1 MEENLFMENQPSKI
15 PLSKQLFSIPNILGY
30 FRIILIPIIMWNYFH
45 AQTDSDY
52 YFVALLVVISGLTD
66 ALDGQIARRF
76 HMVTPL
82 GKALDPI
89 ADKLTQGALAVC
101 LMTKYPLMIVLFA
114 LFLIKEG
121 FMGITGLLFLR
132 RGEVYGALW
141 FGKICTVVLY
151 AVMILLIFFP
161 AIPLDAANT
170 LILISIG
177 FMLYSLIRY
186 AILNI
191 GKLSRHG
198 KN

>member
-114 LFLIKEG
+114 LFLGNHRTSFSAPRGGVRRSLVREDLYRRLICRHDSPD
-121 FMGITGLLFLR
+121 LLPRNSAGCRQHIDPDQHWLH
-132 RGEVYGALW
+132 ALQ
-141 FGKICTVVLY
+141 
-151 AVMILLIFFP
+151 P
-161 AIPLDAANT
+161 DPLCHIEHWQT
-170 LILISIG
+170 
-177 FMLYSLIRY
+177 FQTWK
-186 AILNI
+186 
-191 GKLSRHG
+191 KL
-198 KN
+198 KP